1 MARLINN
8 ITDLKRHIIVSAT
21 FDFAKVLPFA
31 KRVERKIIL
40 DLIGQDQYDSI
51 VVHTF
56 VPEDT
61 TPINQVKELLEE
73 AVSNYS
79 LLLAMPTINV
89 LVTNSGTKLTEN
101 KEATNADWKDK
112 RDLSRS
118 LLKTYNE
125 ALDDAFQIM
134 EENVADF
141 PEWRDSKYY
150 TIFKD
155 LIVSQTTI
163 FNDHFSINKNRQ
175 TFFALKPYMREVE
188 DQYLKAM
195 LGACTLDFLKT
206 KSDVVTVL
214 EAQELARKA
223 IVALTVSMAADTGSF
238 SFTETSFTVSTDQMP
253 WEKTNLEL
261 SEEKLTRLRI
271 RRQKAGEEYLKSL
284 KKLIVANPLVFTCY
298 EDKTETGI
306 TDKII
311 RKKSGLFL

>member
-1 MARLINN
+1 MRLINN

-40 DLIGQDQYDSI
+40 DLIGQDQYDFI

-56 VPEDT
+56 VPENT

-73 AVSNYS
+73 AVANYS

-89 LVTNSGTKLTEN
+89 LITNSGTKTSEN
-101 KEATNADWKDK
+101 KEAANADWKDK

-125 ALDDAFQIM
+125 AIDDAFQIM

-141 PEWRDSKYY
+141 PDWRDSKYY

-155 LIVSQTTI
+155 LLVQQTMI
-163 FNDHFSINKNRQ
+163 FNDHFSIQKNRQ
-175 TFFALKPYMREVE
+175 TFCALKPYIREVE
-188 DQYLKAM
+188 DQYFKAM
-195 LGACTLDFLKT
+195 LGTETLALIKA
-206 KSDVVTVL
+206 KSTEEIII
-214 EAQELARKA
+214 EAQELSQKA
-223 IVALTVSMAADTGSF
+223 CIA
-238 SFTETSFTVSTDQMP
+238 FTVAKAAITGTFTFTDSSFVIASDQMP
-253 WEKTNLEL
+253 WEKQNEL
-261 SEEKLTRLRI
+261 SKEDRNDLKKD
-271 RRQKAGEEYLKSL
+271 RQLAGEEYLKTL
-284 KKLIVANPLVFTCY
+284 KKLVVANPTLFPAY
-298 EDKTETGI
+298 QDKTELGI
-306 TDKII
+306 TDKLI